1 MTFFNGWG
9 LNVSRLQSYY
19 EETVYF
25 LPLVA
30 FSIVIYKSSASTNAD
45 SAYITGYFVQSYIE

>member
-1 MTFFNGWG
+1 MSQDYRATMRRQF
-9 LNVSRLQSYY
+9 
-19 EETVYF
+19 T
-25 LPLVA
+25 LVA